1 MAEGYPT
8 DLADAEWAVLE
19 PLLLAAKLGGDH
31 FSDSLLPGSMHPRV
45 PVDHCCADR
54 RQQQDKQNPQAGIVC
69 PRGWG

>member
-31 FSDSLLPGSMHPRV
+31 FSDSL
-45 PVDHCCADR
+45 
-54 RQQQDKQNPQAGIVC
+54 
-69 PRGWG
+69 